1 MKKFHFTTVCASL
14 LSAAS
19 LSVYAQAPEGAPAQP
34 NQAVD
39 PTEQRTTDPAGG
51 AQGSAPMDRDP
62 RPADPM
68 GAAQPDPTHGNTMH
82 SPDANRENAM
92 PIPDANN
99 AGDEIANDDKDFLEN
114 AIQGSYAEIEGSQ
127 LALEKTEDPKI
138 KEFAQTMID
147 DHKAMLEETSQLATQ
162 KGVTPPD
169 GPSMMQTTEI
179 TGLKA
184 LTGGAFDTM
193 YINRIGVASHEKTIE
208 LFEETSQST
217 QDSDI
222 KKLVDETLP
231 KLRHHLEMA
240 QAIDAQQEQEE

>member
-1 MKKFHFTTVCASL
+1 MKKRHITTVCARRI
-14 LSAAS
+14 SAAS
-19 LSVYAQAPEGAPAQP
+19 LSVYAQSPSGTPAQA

-39 PTEQRTTDPAGG
+39 STEQRTTDPAGG
-51 AQGSAPMDRDP
+51 AQGSAPLDRDP
-62 RPADPM
+62 RPA
-68 GAAQPDPTHGNTMH
+68 GADPTHGNTTH
-82 SPDANRENAM
+82 SPEANRESTIPM
-92 PIPDANN
+92 PDTQSAN
-99 AGDEIANDDKDFLEN
+99 DEIANNDKDFLEN

-127 LALEKTEDPKI
+127 LALEKTDDPKI

-147 DHKAMLEETSQLATQ
+147 DHKAMLEQTSQLATQ

-184 LTGGAFDTM
+184 LTGGAFDAM

-217 QDSDI
+217 QDPDI
-222 KKLVDETLP
+222 KKLV
-231 KLRHHLEMA
+231 
-240 QAIDAQQEQEE
+240 